1 MHFRSRLNI
10 KLALLED
17 NFKKLS
23 ILAPNKGVL
32 FMVKADAYGHGVIP
46 IVRLSFE
53 ELGVKEFG
61 VATLAEA
68 LRLRLE
74 LPDSQFEV
82 YVFSDL
88 QLSINENKEIF
99 KQNRIIPVIATLTD
113 LDYFLNE
120 RDFNFFPLCLKFN
133 TGMNR
138 LGILAK
144 DVEEVA
150 SKIKKSGRKSIHHL
164 MSHFSCA
171 SFPITNENNQSQMD
185 CFSKIK
191 KVFSENSISIEKTSL
206 ANSGAI
212 EQGFGLDE
220 SHIRPGL
227 MLYGPSSLNRE
238 FRKLSRWTGKNLST
252 LETYIILTFEIKKG
266 MPIGYGAT
274 PCPNDGI
281 IAIIALGYGDGF
293 STRYQGAHLTH
304 RGHQG
309 LIVGRVNM
317 DMTQVLFPIEAKKD
331 IKIGDNL
338 VIWGNDPKDILNFS
352 DETKTI
358 PYELFC
364 QLTDRVPRI
373 YT

>member
-10 KLALLED
+10 KLSLLED

-23 ILAPNKGVL
+23 ILAPNKEVL

-46 IVRLSFE
+46 VVTLAFN

-68 LRLRLE
+68 LRLRQE

-88 QLSINENKEIF
+88 QLSIAENKEIF
-99 KQNRIIPVIATLTD
+99 KQNRIIPVIATLKD
-113 LDYFLNE
+113 LDCFLNE
-120 RDFNFFPLCLKFN
+120 KDFKFFPLCLKFN

-138 LGILAK
+138 LGILTK
-144 DVEEVA
+144 DVEEVVL
-150 SKIKKSGRKSIHHL
+150 KIKKGGRNSVQHL

-171 SFPITNENNQSQMD
+171 SFPISNENNGAQLDS
-185 CFSKIK
+185 FSKIK
-191 KVFSENSISIEKTSL
+191 KVFTENSILIEKTSL

-227 MLYGPSSLNRE
+227 MLYGPSSLNSE
-238 FRKLSRWTGKNLST
+238 FRKLSKWTGKNLST

-274 PCPNDGI
+274 ACPNDGI
-281 IAIIALGYGDGF
+281 LAIIALGYGDGF
-293 STRYQGAHLTH
+293 STRYQGAHITH
-304 RGHQG
+304 KGHRG

-317 DMTQVLFPIEAKKD
+317 DMTQVLFPMESKNE

-364 QLTDRVPRI
+364 QLTERVPRV

>member
-10 KLALLED
+10 KLSLLEE

-23 ILAPNKGVL
+23 SLAPNKDVL

-46 IVRLSFE
+46 IVRFSSQ
-53 ELGVKEFG
+53 ELGIKEFG

-68 LRLRLE
+68 LRLRRE

-88 QLSINENKEIF
+88 QLSIPENKEVF
-99 KQNRIIPVIATLTD
+99 KYNRIIPVIATLRD
-113 LDYFLNE
+113 LDFFLNE
-120 RDFNFFPLCLKFN
+120 NEFKNFPLCIKFN

-138 LGILAK
+138 LGILEK
-144 DVEEVA
+144 DVNDVVL
-150 SKIKKSGRKSIHHL
+150 KIKKAGRNKIYHL

-171 SFPITNENNQSQMD
+171 SFPITNENNKAQIDS
-185 CFSKIK
+185 FSKIK
-191 KVFSENSISIEKTSL
+191 KVFSSNLISIEKTSL

-227 MLYGPSSLNRE
+227 MLYGPSSLNSE
-238 FRKLSRWTGKNLST
+238 YRKLSKWTGKNLST

-274 PCPNDGI
+274 PCPSDGI
-281 IAIIALGYGDGF
+281 LAIIALGYGDGF
-293 STRYQGAHLTH
+293 STRYQGAHITHKGH
-304 RGHQG
+304 RG
-309 LIVGRVNM
+309 IIAGRVNM
-317 DMTQVLFPIEAKKD
+317 DMTQVLFPMESKND
-331 IKIGDNL
+331 IKMGDNL
-338 VIWGNDPKDILNFS
+338 FIWGNDPKEILNFS

-364 QLTDRVPRI
+364 QLTERVPRI